1 MFRSRSGLM
10 RVLAPG
16 GLLALVLLLAVC
28 PAAPAQPGD
37 KERDLDELRRLFKE
51 PKSTAD
57 FWNRVQF
64 EIDVGSYD
72 LAARY
77 LKAMVGKATDAELL
91 DLYEKEGS
99 IAFLKLRNVPM
110 WSKDKK
116 EQEEAAKNVETLIQ
130 RVTEAV
136 RKKRADPVRIKGFIQ
151 ALNATPE
158 ERDYAIR
165 ELHTSGAQAIPHL
178 IDAIRGTT
186 DPGERLTYL
195 NALRRLG
202 PETVPPMLAALS
214 IPEEPLQLD
223 LLDIL
228 RKNRSRQ
235 SREIVPHLWF
245 LSASPTE
252 PDAVRRAATDY
263 LASVLDLPASRLPS
277 AKTALTR
284 EAERYYRHE
293 VNLGGTDAVPIWRWD
308 GKTIV
313 QGWPGKPLVTA
324 SQAEEYRGLYFA
336 RQALSLDPGYRP
348 AQVVFLS
355 LALDKAF
362 PPPSKPGVVTPPPAI
377 SPDLKNLV
385 SRASPELIVT
395 VLERALDENRVPVI
409 LALVRN
415 LGDRAEVIAT
425 RPAGRGHSPLTRALY
440 VPDRRVQLAAAEATL
455 QIPATTAPVPATRVV
470 DILARTLAAAPGG
483 AAKPKVVV
491 AYFAEE
497 FRDKIADLVNKAGYE
512 AIKFGTGR
520 EVLQR
525 MNKAA
530 DIDLI
535 LADVDLPDPGLASF
549 LAQLRADRNNAH
561 VPVLLTITPPAPPL
575 VPGGKA
581 RMYKPGVEPLPV
593 DREGRLLR
601 FVERYPGVSLVSLGA
616 VLDLLSLDA
625 LLKARIADPGSPTL
639 TPAEQRDHAERA
651 AKALANVAQG
661 APPGFDVRTAA
672 NSILDA
678 VHAGRLGPEAQIA
691 TLIAAGRIPGSRAQV
706 ELSTVALDNAR
717 PILVRVA
724 AASEL
729 VHHVQRFGIQMT
741 GAQVEPLR
749 ELAAKP
755 DLDANL
761 KAQLSAFLGSL
772 RPGDR
777 VTGERLRGY
786 TPPVAAP
793 LPLPRPP
800 PEK

>member
-16 GLLALVLLLAVC
+16 GLLALVLLLAVS

-37 KERDLDELRRLFKE
+37 KERDLDEIRRLFKE
-51 PKSTAD
+51 PKTTAD
-57 FWNRVQF
+57 FWTRVQF
-64 EIDVGSYD
+64 EIDVGTYD

-77 LKAMVGKATDAELL
+77 LKAMLAKATDEELL
-91 DLYEKEGS
+91 ELYEKDGS
-99 IAFLKLRNVPM
+99 IAFLKLRNIPV

-116 EQEEAAKNVETLIQ
+116 EQEEAVQNVETLIR
-130 RVTEAV
+130 RVTEVV
-136 RKKRADPVRIKGFIQ
+136 RKKRADPVRIKGFIT

-158 ERDYAIR
+158 ERDYAIK
-165 ELHTSGAQAIPHL
+165 ELYTSGAAAIPYL
-178 IDAIRGTT
+178 IDAIRGAG
-186 DPGERLTYL
+186 DAGERLSYL
-195 NALRRLG
+195 NALRRMG
-202 PETVPPMLAALS
+202 PESVPPMLAALS
-214 IPEEPLQLD
+214 IPEEQLQLE

-252 PDAVRRAATDY
+252 PLAVNRAATAF
-263 LASVLDLPASRLPS
+263 LSSVLDLPASRLPS

-293 VNLGGTDAVPIWRWD
+293 VNLGGSEVAVWRWD

-313 QGWPGKPLVTA
+313 QGWPDKPLVTA
-324 SQAEEYRGLYFA
+324 SQAEEYWGLHFA
-336 RQALSLDPGYRP
+336 RQALSLEPGYRP

-362 PPPSKPGVVTPPPAI
+362 PPPSKPGVVTPPPMI
-377 SPDLKNLV
+377 SPDLKNLM
-385 SRASPELIVT
+385 SRSSPELIVT
-395 VLERALDENRVPVI
+395 VLERALDENRLPVI

-425 RPAGRGHSPLTRALY
+425 RPAGRGQSPLARTLY
-440 VPDRRVQLAAAEATL
+440 VPDRRVQLAAAEATI
-455 QIPATTAPVPATRVV
+455 QIPATTGPVPAARVV
-470 DILARTLAAAPGG
+470 DILGRTLASAPGG
-483 AAKPKVVV
+483 TAKPKVVV

-497 FRDKIADLVNKAGYE
+497 FRDKIGDIVSKAGFE
-512 AIKFGTGR
+512 PIKFATGR

-525 MNKAA
+525 LNKAA

-535 LADVDLPDPGLASF
+535 LADADLPDPGLASF
-549 LAQLRADRNNAH
+549 LGQVRADRNNAH
-561 VPVLLTITPPAPPL
+561 VPVLLTLTPAAPPL

-581 RMYKPGVEPLPV
+581 RLYKPGQEPLPM
-593 DREGRLLR
+593 DREGRLTR
-601 FVERYPGVSLVSLGA
+601 FAERYPGVSVVPLAA
-616 VLDLLSLDA
+616 VLDVPSLKA
-625 LLKARIADPGSPTL
+625 LLETRIADPGSPTL
-639 TPAEQRDHAERA
+639 TPAEQRDSAERA
-651 AKALANVAQG
+651 AKALANLAQG
-661 APPGFDVRTAA
+661 APPGYDIKPAT
-672 NSILDA
+672 NTILDA
-678 VHAGRLGPEAQIA
+678 VHTGRLSPEAQIG
-691 TLIAAGRIPGSRAQV
+691 TIIAAGRLPGSRAQA
-706 ELSTVALDNAR
+706 ELSAVALNNAR
-717 PILVRVA
+717 PMIVRVA

-729 VHHVQRFGIQMT
+729 VHHVQRFGVLLT

-777 VTGERLRGY
+777 LTGQRLRGY
-786 TPPVAAP
+786 TPPVAV
-793 LPLPRPP
+793 PP
-800 PEK
+800 PPPKK